1 MPYDSLAPSRS
12 VVWGRLVLAATMVA
26 AAFVAWRFEW
36 TPRARAEPTRSASAV
51 AAPLLPVAAP
61 PVSAVETSNTVSD
74 VAERAVQSVVNIS
87 TTRIARPRDFDSG
100 MSPFFGPFGP
110 HGGMGREHAENSLGS
125 GVIVGDGGIILTN
138 NHVVEQASTIRVKL
152 VDGREF
158 GAKLVGA
165 DPRSDVAVLRL
176 DGKVSGLRALALA
189 DSERLRL
196 GETVLAIGSPFGMS
210 QTVTM
215 GIVSAKGRS
224 DLGIND
230 YEDFIQTDAAINP
243 GNSGGALVN
252 LRGELVGINTAILS
266 RSGGS
271 QGIGFA
277 IPTNLA
283 KPIMEGLLRDG
294 RVSRGW
300 LGVGIQDLDA
310 ELREAFG
317 AGQRGVLITEVQQN
331 SPAQKAGLRRGDV
344 LTRIDDQSIDST
356 GHLRNAV
363 AAHVAGTKVTIEVLR
378 DKKPVQLEVTLTKAA
393 DPRDPSL
400 AADGKEAPIL
410 GGLSVL
416 PLDARLR
423 ERLEVPDDVRSGVV
437 VSEVAPEGAAARA
450 GLQRGDVILEVNRQP
465 VSDPASFGQAVQAS
479 GSRLL
484 LLVLRDGRARFVLLA
499 K

>member
-1 MPYDSLAPSRS
+1 MSHPFDSTGRS
-12 VVWGRLVLAATMVA
+12 AVAGRVLLGTAVLAA
-26 AAFVAWRFEW
+26 AFCAWRFEF
-36 TPRARAEPTRSASAV
+36 TSRVQAEPTRSALLAPAPALPRANLPASP
-51 AAPLLPVAAP
+51 AAESPNL
-61 PVSAVETSNTVSD
+61 VSD
-74 VAERAVQSVVNIS
+74 VAERSVQSVVNIS
-87 TTRIARPRDFDSG
+87 TTRIARQRDIDA
-100 MSPFFGPFGP
+100 SPFFGPFFGP
-110 HGGMGREHAENSLGS
+110 RGGQGMEHKENSLGS
-125 GVIVGDGGIILTN
+125 GVIVGQDGVILTN

-158 GAKLVGA
+158 GARLVGA

-176 DGKVSGLRALALA
+176 EGKVSGLKPLPLA

-215 GIVSAKGRS
+215 GIVSAKGRA

-283 KPIMEGLLRDG
+283 RPIMEGLLKDG

-317 AGQRGVLITEVQQN
+317 AGQRGVLITEVQQS
-331 SPAQKAGLRRGDV
+331 SPAEKAGVKRGDV
-344 LTRIDDQSIDST
+344 LTRLDGQPIDST

-363 AAHVAGTKVTIEVLR
+363 AAHVAGSKIAVEVLR
-378 DKKPVQLEVTLTKAA
+378 DKKAVQLEVTLTQAT
-393 DPRDPSL
+393 DPR
-400 AADGKEAPIL
+400 AAPLPVAAKEAS
-410 GGLSVL
+410 GLAGVTVV

-423 ERLEVPDDVRSGVV
+423 QHLEIPDEVRVGVV
-437 VSEVAPEGAAARA
+437 VSDVADDTSAARA
-450 GLQRGDVILEVNRQP
+450 GLRPGDVILEVNRQP
-465 VSDPASFGQAVQAS
+465 VVDAAIFARLVQGS
-479 GSRLL
+479 GPRLL
-484 LLVLRDGRARFVLLA
+484 LLVLRDGRARYLLLA
-499 K
+499 R

>member
-1 MPYDSLAPSRS
+1 MSYDHDSTRRGAIA
-12 VVWGRLVLAATMVA
+12 GRVLLGSAALA
-26 AAFVAWRFEW
+26 AAFCAWRFEL
-36 TPRARAEPTRSASAV
+36 TPRVQAEPTRSPAIAAV
-51 AAPLLPVAAP
+51 PTPPPLSSP
-61 PVSAVETSNTVSD
+61 PAVSAAEPSNIVSD

-87 TTRIARPRDFDSG
+87 TTRVARQRDIDA
-100 MSPFFGPFGP
+100 SPFFGPFGP
-110 HGGMGREHAENSLGS
+110 HGGQGMERKENSLGS
-125 GVIVGDGGIILTN
+125 GVIVGQDGVILTN

-158 GAKLVGA
+158 GARLVGA

-176 DGKVSGLRALALA
+176 EGKVSGLKTLPLA

-215 GIVSAKGRS
+215 GIVSAKGRA

-283 KPIMEGLLRDG
+283 RPIMEGLLKDG
-294 RVSRGW
+294 HVSRGW

-317 AGQRGVLITEVQQN
+317 AGQRGVLVTEVQQN
-331 SPAQKAGLRRGDV
+331 SPAEKAGVKRGDV
-344 LTRIDDQSIDST
+344 LMRLDGQPIDST

-363 AAHVAGTKVTIEVLR
+363 AAHAAGTKVPVELLR
-378 DKKPVQLEVTLTKAA
+378 DKKTVQVEVTLTQATDPHAA
-393 DPRDPSL
+393 QAP
-400 AADGKEAPIL
+400 AAGKEAS
-410 GGLSVL
+410 GLAGVTVA
-416 PLDARLR
+416 PLDARMR
-423 ERLEVPDDVRSGVV
+423 QQLEIPEEVRVGVV
-437 VSEVAPEGAAARA
+437 VSDVADDSAAARV
-450 GLQRGDVILEVNRQP
+450 GLRPGDVILEVNRQP
-465 VSDPASFGQAVQAS
+465 VADPALFARLVQGS
-479 GSRLL
+479 GPRLL
-484 LLVLRDGRARFVLLA
+484 LLVLRDGRARYLLLA